1 MQQTSREASYPSGVR
16 ALLMPEA
23 SRRRAIETSILTRLE
38 ARGSQEIILPIVDY
52 VDVYAASGSPSPR
65 GTYRFTDRAG
75 DLLAIRSDFTPMVA
89 RALAPA
95 LDQFSLPLEVH
106 YRGDVVRTEPARLGR
121 SRESFQIGAERI
133 GDSSTGADLET
144 ILLACAC
151 LSGSLDDARLSITLS
166 NASLLPLLLETC
178 VLTEAQRT
186 EVRSACAGRRRIE
199 LDGVRDGDT
208 GAWSLIQDLAAG
220 RLSLDELQRSPLTRE
235 IAARMTAIIEGL
247 SSSTGVEVILA
258 LDEPASADYYTD
270 VFFRIFM
277 PGTHDVLASG
287 GRYDGLYGMFGTSAP
302 AIGFTI
308 NVDAIEEAR

>member
-1 MQQTSREASYPSGVR
+1 MQQTSREVSYPSGVR
-16 ALLMPEA
+16 ALLMTEA
-23 SRRRAIETSILTRLE
+23 SRRRAIESSILSRLE
-38 ARGSQEIILPIVDY
+38 ERGSQEIILPIVDY
-52 VDVYAASGSPSPR
+52 VDVYATSGSRSQR

-95 LDQFSLPLEVH
+95 LDQFNLPLEVH

-151 LSGSLDDARLSITLS
+151 LTGSLEDAKLSVTLS
-166 NASLLPLLLETC
+166 DASLLPRLLEAC
-178 VLTEAQRT
+178 DLTAAQRE
-186 EVRSACAGRRRIE
+186 EVRYACAGRRRIE
-199 LDGVRDGDT
+199 LEGVRDGDT
-208 GAWSLIQDLAAG
+208 GAWSLIQALAAG
-220 RLSLDELQRSPLTRE
+220 RLSLDELQISPLTQA
-235 IAARMTAIIEGL
+235 IAARLTTIIEGL
-247 SSSTGVEVILA
+247 SSNADVEVILA
-258 LDEPASADYYTD
+258 LDEPGSEYYTD

-277 PGTHDVLASG
+277 RGSHDVLASG
-287 GRYDGLYGMFGTSAP
+287 GRYDQLYGLFGTDAP

-308 NVDAIEEAR
+308 NVDAIEETR

>member
-1 MQQTSREASYPSGVR
+1 MQQTSREVSYPSGVR

-23 SRRRAIETSILTRLE
+23 SRRRAIESSILSRLE
-38 ARGSQEIILPIVDY
+38 ERGSQEIILPIVDY
-52 VDVYAASGSPSPR
+52 VDVYATSGSRSQR

-133 GDSSTGADLET
+133 GDSSTRADLET

-151 LSGSLDDARLSITLS
+151 LTGSLDDAKLSVTLS
-166 NASLLPLLLETC
+166 DASLLPLLLEAC
-178 VLTEAQRT
+178 DLTAAQRE
-186 EVRSACAGRRRIE
+186 EVRYACAGRRRIE
-199 LDGVRDGDT
+199 LEGVRDGET
-208 GAWSLIQDLAAG
+208 GAWSLIQALAAG
-220 RLSLDELQRSPLTRE
+220 RLSLDELQISPLTQA
-235 IAARMTAIIEGL
+235 IAARMTTIIEGL
-247 SSSTGVEVILA
+247 SSNADVEVILA
-258 LDEPASADYYTD
+258 LDDPGSEYYTD

-277 PGTHDVLASG
+277 RGSHDVLASG
-287 GRYDGLYGMFGTSAP
+287 GRYDQLYGLFGTDAP

-308 NVDAIEEAR
+308 NVDAIEETR